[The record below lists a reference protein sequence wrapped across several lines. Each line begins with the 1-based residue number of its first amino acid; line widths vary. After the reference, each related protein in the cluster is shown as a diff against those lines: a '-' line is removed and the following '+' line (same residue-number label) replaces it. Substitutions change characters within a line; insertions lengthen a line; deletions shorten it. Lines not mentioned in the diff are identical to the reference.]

1 MLLNHHITRRAISLP
16 TLTYVREGLGQTVNI
31 WENVWTFRRFP
42 RRIHSAECVLL
53 PKSSLNVPYRG
64 RSEGETPWSALS
76 GQGGLTMT
84 RNVEEKGEDEDGD
97 QSQKQVGEKA
107 AFLRGPLLV
116 AGSTLDARAQGD
128 LVLVFEIPG

>member
-1 MLLNHHITRRAISLP
+1 
-16 TLTYVREGLGQTVNI
+16 
-31 WENVWTFRRFP
+31 
-42 RRIHSAECVLL
+42 
-53 PKSSLNVPYRG
+53 
-64 RSEGETPWSALS
+64 
-76 GQGGLTMT
+76 MT